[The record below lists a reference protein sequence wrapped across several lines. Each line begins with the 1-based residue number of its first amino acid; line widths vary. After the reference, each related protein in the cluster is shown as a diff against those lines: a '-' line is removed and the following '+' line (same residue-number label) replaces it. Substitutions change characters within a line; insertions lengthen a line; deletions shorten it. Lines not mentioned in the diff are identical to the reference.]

1 MRDGGGQRAA
11 KEVAGGA
18 LRGSLG
24 GSGWDKSFPANGT
37 EKREKK

>member
-1 MRDGGGQRAA
+1 MVGGQRAA
-11 KEVAGGA
+11 EEVVGGA

-24 GSGWDKSFPANGT
+24 GSGRDESFPATGT